1 MSKHVIIVE
10 SPAKTRTLK
19 GFLGDSYR
27 IEASMGHVRD
37 LPEKN
42 IGVDIEGDFTP
53 QYQELEQRKKVL
65 SELKKAVAGAD
76 CVYLASDPDREGEAI
91 AWHLKE
97 ALKLTSCQRIEFNEI
112 TKNAV
117 LHALE
122 NPRDI
127 DMNRVDA
134 QQARRVLDRLVGYKL
149 SPLLWKKARRNNL
162 SAGRVQSVAVRL
174 VVEREREILAFVP
187 QEYWTVTAGLTP
199 DTPPNRF
206 EADLRRHAGLK
217 LELHTEAE
225 TETVLDALRGADWR
239 VTKVKRSERRRKPSA
254 PFITSTLQ
262 QEASRKL
269 GFSARRTM
277 QVAQQLYEGVDIPGQ
292 GTVGLITYMRTD
304 SVRVSQEAQEQ
315 ARAFVLQLFG
325 AAYVPAK
332 PPVYKR
338 KGAAQDAHEAIRPTY
353 LERTPD
359 QLHVY
364 LKPEQAK
371 LYRLIWNRFIA
382 SQMAD
387 QVLDVVQV
395 DIEAAA
401 YEFRAVG
408 STVKFDGFRRVYT
421 EGRDEQD
428 PAAEEDRPALPPL
441 QEGQILT
448 LLDLKPEQHFTEP
461 PPRYTE
467 ATLVKALEENGIG
480 RPSTYAAILGSI
492 VDRQYVE
499 LVERKFRPTGLG
511 EAVTD
516 YLVKYFPEI
525 MSVEFTAG
533 IEIDLDQIE
542 RGARSWKELMHR
554 FYEPFSQ
561 QLSVSEASDD
571 RIRIQ
576 PVITEHLC
584 PNCGAP
590 LALRDGRFG
599 KFLGCSK
606 FPECK
611 TILKVTA
618 SGEPAPPDRPSE
630 ETCEKCGEAMVI
642 RYGRYGDYLACT
654 ACRSRRP
661 LEKGTGVACPACGQG
676 QLIRRRTQRGRTFY
690 GCNRYPE
697 CQFTLWGKPVGRAC
711 PQCGGALVETAGR
724 AGRDGR
730 INCSVKGC
738 DYSETVPA
746 SAAVESGSASES
758 DSDMPD
764 MM

>member
-1 MSKHVIIVE
+1 MPKNVIIVE

-19 GFLGDSYR
+19 GFLGDSFQ

-37 LPEKN
+37 LPEKTL
-42 IGVDIEGDFTP
+42 GVDIDNGFTP
-53 QYQELEQRKKVL
+53 QYQDLESRKKVL
-65 SELKKAVAGAD
+65 NDLKRAVKGAD

-97 ALKLTSCQRIEFNEI
+97 ALKLTNCRRIEFNEI
-112 TKNAV
+112 TRNAV

-174 VVEREREILAFVP
+174 VVEREREIAAFVP

-206 EADLRRHAGLK
+206 EADLRRHAGVK

-225 TETVLDALRGADWR
+225 TNAVLDALRGATWR
-239 VTKVKRSERRRKPSA
+239 VTKVRRSERRRKPSA

-304 SVRVSQEAQEQ
+304 SVRISQEAQEH
-315 ARAFVLQLFG
+315 ARAFILDLFG
-325 AAYVPAK
+325 PSYLPAK

-353 LERTPD
+353 IDRTPD
-359 QLHVY
+359 LLQAY

-395 DIEAAA
+395 DIEAAD

-428 PAAEEDRPALPPL
+428 PASDEDRPALPPL
-441 QEGQILT
+441 EEGQTLS

-499 LVERKFRPTGLG
+499 LVERKFRPTALG
-511 EAVTD
+511 IAVTD
-516 YLVKYFPEI
+516 YLVKFFPDI

-533 IEIDLDQIE
+533 IEVDLDQIE
-542 RGARSWKELMHR
+542 RGALSWVQLMQR
-554 FYEPFSQ
+554 FYQPFEK
-561 QLSVSEASDD
+561 QLTASEESDE
-571 RIRIQ
+571 RIRVQ
-576 PVITEHLC
+576 PVMTEHVC

-590 LALRDGRFG
+590 LVLRDGRFG

-611 TILKVTA
+611 TILKVT
-618 SGEPAPPDRPSE
+618 STGEPAPPDRPSE
-630 ETCEKCGEAMVI
+630 ETCDKCGAPMVI

-661 LEKGTGVACPACGQG
+661 LESGTGVNCPACGQG
-676 QLIRRRTQRGRTFY
+676 QLVRRRTQRGRTFY
-690 GCNRYPE
+690 GCNRYPD
-697 CQFTLWGKPVGRAC
+697 CQFVLWGKPVGRQC
-711 PQCGGALVETAGR
+711 PECGSALIETASRG
-724 AGRDGR
+724 GKEGR
-730 INCSVKGC
+730 ISCSAKGC
-738 DYSETVPA
+738 SYSETVPVV
-746 SAAVESGSASES
+746 SAETDS
-758 DSDMPD
+758 DSEVADAM
-764 MM
+764 